1 MWWRLTNYWLP
12 IIQTGRRNEDLEIQK
27 CVRCFWICQMS
38 GFWLFNCLVDS
49 CLYTLPFF
57 YVCLFVWWCLMPLS
71 LVLLCFH
78 VYQSVKTVSLGFM
91 FAVQWSKLTM
101 CRCWNSGLISLKACW
116 IWVCLTLFESYI
128 QQPFNPS
135 ITIYYFI
142 KKNERGLHGYWLIY
156 MKTQQY
162 QWKWH

>member
-1 MWWRLTNYWLP
+1 
-12 IIQTGRRNEDLEIQK
+12 
-27 CVRCFWICQMS
+27 MS
-38 GFWLFNCLVDS
+38 GFWLFNCLVDN

-57 YVCLFVWWCLMPLS
+57 NVCLFVWWCLMPLS

-142 KKNERGLHGYWLIY
+142 KKNWKGSPWIWLNCMVVGFTSTCVSVPIT
-156 MKTQQY
+156 KVCEFVFCSWWSVPVTDSKLIQIIF
-162 QWKWH
+162 